1 MCHAR
6 RAESQGARVVPLR
19 STVCLLPPEVSAGC
33 PSAQTGTDPLER
45 GQATQGTP
53 QLPQHENKDV
63 SRGSML
69 SRSGLEICEIRPSL
83 AVCLLAQ
90 PVPARSGGSDGTGW
104 ATPTLPAGSRA
115 SSHT

>member
-19 STVCLLPPEVSAGC
+19 STVCLLPPEVSAGR

-45 GQATQGTP
+45 GQATQRTP

-63 SRGSML
+63 SRGSMP
-69 SRSGLEICEIRPSL
+69 SRSGLEICEMRP
-83 AVCLLAQ
+83 Q
-90 PVPARSGGSDGTGW
+90 PGHVSAG
-104 ATPTLPAGSRA
+104 PAGPRSLGGKRWDRLGY
-115 SSHT
+115 SHVTGG